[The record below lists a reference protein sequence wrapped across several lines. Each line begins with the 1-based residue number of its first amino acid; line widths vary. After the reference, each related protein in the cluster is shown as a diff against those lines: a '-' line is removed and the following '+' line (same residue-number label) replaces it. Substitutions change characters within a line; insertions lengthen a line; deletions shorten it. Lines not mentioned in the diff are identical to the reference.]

1 MEKIYENIKQLRLN
15 RSYSQS
21 KLAELV
27 GYKDKTMISKIELGK
42 VDLPLPKVE
51 EFAKVFGVT
60 PMQLLG
66 WDEAEDI
73 ADIASHII
81 NNQDELDIAYIEIRK
96 KYDNSDDAGKKEI
109 MTVLNLLRS

>member
-1 MEKIYENIKQLRLN
+1 MDIGTKIKELREQRGYTLEELGNKVGVGKSTVRKWETGMIENMRQDKIA
-15 RSYSQS
+15 
-21 KLAELV
+21 KLADAL
-27 GYKDKTMISKIELGK
+27 L
-42 VDLPLPKVE
+42 
-51 EFAKVFGVT
+51 VT
-60 PMQLLG
+60 PSYLLG
-66 WDEAEDI
+66 WDEVEDI

>member
-1 MEKIYENIKQLRLN
+1 LP
-15 RSYSQS
+15 QS
-21 KLAELV
+21 K
-27 GYKDKTMISKIELGK
+27 
-42 VDLPLPKVE
+42 VE
-51 EFAKVFGVT
+51 TFAKVFGVT

-73 ADIASHII
+73 ADIASRII